1 MAPPDPTLAQIAAL
15 FVGFDVEKN
24 RGGYTLV
31 DRRNRKPIA
40 RLRRFAGTDRFELLY
55 WSAVRDAW
63 RTFGDFGRM
72 RLPLDDAHQIV
83 QRDPMFQIHR
93 SRWSRLMSG
102 YRRIFG

>member
-1 MAPPDPTLAQIAAL
+1 MAPPDPMLAQIAAL
-15 FVGFDVEKN
+15 FDGFDVEKN

-40 RLRRFAGTDRFELLY
+40 RLRRFVGTNRFELFY

-63 RTFGDFGRM
+63 RTFGNFGRM
-72 RLPLDDAHQIV
+72 RLPLEDAHQIV